1 MTVGVVQREIHTGL
15 TQDQVAE
22 ALGSPNI
29 VTRDASG
36 NETWIYDKIAT
47 EASYSNS
54 SAYGTILDPRRRQRV
69 GRVGDDPAHADG
81 RSSSSTPT
89 ARWTPSPT
97 TRASSDRHETV
108 APLSCGRGRRCW
120 RSPPAAC
127 RRRQPPQTQLEVR
140 EYQTR
145 TFDTADTALV
155 MKAMFNVLQDDGYV
169 VKNAVV
175 ELGLITAQRESDL
188 APGRSGANGGGIFG
202 GLGGIV
208 IGGTGP
214 GGVVVGG
221 SQQEPSFPKTE
232 VRDFTGNVSA
242 FGQQTK
248 VRVSFQRKVLDN
260 RGQVVEVEPVSD
272 LEIYQSFF
280 SRMDKSLF
288 LQKENLG

>member
-1 MTVGVVQREIHTGL
+1 MATSRLLAAAAGL
-15 TQDQVAE
+15 L
-22 ALGSPNI
+22 ALAAG
-29 VTRDASG
+29 
-36 NETWIYDKIAT
+36 
-47 EASYSNS
+47 
-54 SAYGTILDPRRRQRV
+54 
-69 GRVGDDPAHADG
+69 
-81 RSSSSTPT
+81 
-89 ARWTPSPT
+89 
-97 TRASSDRHETV
+97 
-108 APLSCGRGRRCW
+108 CF
-120 RSPPAAC
+120 PPAT
-127 RRRQPPQTQLEVR
+127 PPPTQLEVR

-155 MKAMFNVLQDDGYV
+155 MKAMLNVLQDDGFV

-175 ELGLITAQRESDL
+175 DLGLITAQRESDL
-188 APGRSGANGGGIFG
+188 APGRSGAGGGFG

-214 GGVVVGG
+214 GGVVIG
-221 SQQEPSFPKTE
+221 SQSENTFSKTE

-260 RGQVVEVEPVSD
+260 RGQVVEVEPISD
-272 LEIYQSFF
+272 LDTYQRFF